1 LRLLNQVA
9 TTGTTTAV
17 VIQVKARVIS
27 ARKLFLRET
36 RTVMFQFLR
45 TTPPILTILAVT
57 KLLRTTAVTTKV
69 LLRETPKPL
78 RVRIRA
84 GKMFPPMEGRTIL
97 HLPVM
102 IRAQAK
108 KFHLVTTKVLLRETP
123 KPLRVRI
130 RAGITTGHLQAIQ
143 GAIITGIPMETMI
156 IKGPNPVAMDMIH
169 IPPRMDI
176 MTSSTSTWGWI

>member
-84 GKMFPPMEGRTIL
+84 G
-97 HLPVM
+97 
-102 IRAQAK
+102 
-108 KFHLVTTKVLLRETP
+108 
-123 KPLRVRI
+123 
-130 RAGITTGHLQAIQ
+130 ITTGHLQAIQ